1 MRWRRRADSV
11 VANAMCGTFRG
22 ERNRIVSYASSTSI
36 DASAIPVIDMAPLGG
51 EDRNAIAATAR
62 ALLDAAER
70 IGFFYVRNHGV
81 PLPLV
86 ERVYAAS
93 QRFFALPPEVKQSV
107 RINALHRGFLAVG
120 AARMYEQARVDLK
133 ESFIWGPELGPD
145 DPDVAAGRPLMG
157 PNQWPA
163 ALPELGPTLT
173 AYADAVMDCGRRLLR
188 GFAASLGLDAD
199 FFRPCFTK
207 PLARCSLIYY
217 PPQPPESGSEQ
228 FGVAPHT
235 DYGGLTLLSQD
246 KTGGLQI
253 RARSGEWVTALPIA
267 DTFVVNIGDLM
278 ARWTNDRFVS
288 TPHRVVNASG
298 RARYSVGVF
307 FDPAFDT
314 MIDPRELRPP
324 GPPLYPPVTCGEYIV
339 GRLDKAFSYR
349 REG

>member
-1 MRWRRRADSV
+1 LVENAVSSV
-11 VANAMCGTFRG
+11 GPG
-22 ERNRIVSYASSTSI
+22 ERNNFVSYASATAI
-36 DASAIPVIDMAPLGG
+36 DESAIPVIDMAPLGG
-51 EDRNAIAATAR
+51 ADRAAIAATGR
-62 ALLDAAER
+62 ALQAAAER
-70 IGFFYVRNHGV
+70 VGFFYVRNHGV
-81 PLPLV
+81 APDLIA
-86 ERVYAAS
+86 RVYAES
-93 QRFFALPPEVKQSV
+93 RRFFALPAAAKEGV
-107 RINALHRGFLAVG
+107 RINALHRGFIQVG

-157 PNQWPA
+157 PNQWPEA
-163 ALPELGPTLT
+163 MPELAPILT
-173 AYADAVMDCGRRLLR
+173 AYSDAVMDCGRRLLR
-188 GFAASLGLDAD
+188 GFAVSLGLDPD
-199 FFRPCFTK
+199 FFRPRFAK

-217 PPQPPESGSEQ
+217 PPQPAESGAEQ

-246 KTGGLQI
+246 DTGGLQV
-253 RARSGEWVTALPIA
+253 RARSGDWVTALPIA

-288 TPHRVVNASG
+288 TPHRVVNSSG

-314 MIDPRELRPP
+314 VIDPGELRP
-324 GPPLYPPVTCGEYIV
+324 GAAPLYPPVTSGDYIV

-349 REG
+349 RES